1 MVQLALQASSE
12 NLTTETSPP
21 PSTSEPTLTDPQ
33 KAALGAGLTNH
44 FAGPWQE
51 REKNLYQ
58 PIESHYDRNNHRN
71 NNNKM
76 TSYIGDIEK
85 QYNRKLKKIL
95 KNPNFTVETQAELI
109 RELNRKKKLNEELQ
123 KQRNTIPPA
132 NSVFMFTGGGDPS
145 TSNNPYNQPPN
156 PQNPIIEGKVSLSKR
171 DRRGMREDSPFSTT
185 DSETETELEESQ
197 KKQPQTQPPP
207 QKDPFPPPPPPPP
220 PPPSSPAPPQ
230 PSKKTVND
238 KSSKAEEAWM
248 ETIQEI
254 KTLCQKNKLICPYKK
269 LLQAHR
275 ILSKLISTKTGRTA
289 SPFRLMKDHTLL
301 YTGKKKTMIKFHL
314 IKLLA
319 TLCFRTDTLFRF
331 LNVYQPPV
339 HPYSQPERFFIKTL
353 VQMSSYPIHT
363 IPSRKVRQVCQ
374 E

>member
-71 NNNKM
+71 NNNNNKM
-76 TSYIGDIEK
+76 TSYLGDIEK
-85 QYNRKLKKIL
+85 QYNRKLNKIL

-109 RELNRKKKLNEELQ
+109 CELNRKKKLNEELQ

-132 NSVFMFTGGGDPS
+132 NSVFMSTGGGDPS
-145 TSNNPYNQPPN
+145 TSNNQPPD
-156 PQNPIIEGKVSLSKR
+156 PQNPVIEGKVSLSKR

-207 QKDPFPPPPPPPP
+207 QKDPFPPPPP
-220 PPPSSPAPPQ
+220 SPAPPQ

-301 YTGKKKTMIKFHL
+301 YTGKKK
-314 IKLLA
+314 
-319 TLCFRTDTLFRF
+319 
-331 LNVYQPPV
+331 P
-339 HPYSQPERFFIKTL
+339 
-353 VQMSSYPIHT
+353 
-363 IPSRKVRQVCQ
+363 
-374 E
+374 